1 MSVQEI
7 VMSVIETVIWYF
19 ALVVLL
25 GFIRNPKRNIWGTAL
40 LLLVLIYLGFVTCPW
55 VRDTEAWQQLFRPG
69 P

>member
-7 VMSVIETVIWYF
+7 VMSVIEAVIWYL

-25 GFIRNPKRNIWGTAL
+25 AYIRDPKRNIWATAL

-55 VRDTEAWQQLFRPG
+55 VRETEAWQQLFR
-69 P
+69 